1 MFACFFLSK
10 NLSKKRFFV
19 LKYRITLLTSVV
31 SPREELKS
39 KVIFFEKVE
48 KEVGILYRTPWW
60 IVFQCHKRNS

>member
-39 KVIFFEKVE
+39 KLFFLK
-48 KEVGILYRTPWW
+48 KL
-60 IVFQCHKRNS
+60 KKK